1 MKKIITVLLIL
12 CLALCLAACSKEK
25 KENESSSKKNVS
37 SEETAAQTESGE
49 QTEDAASST
58 ESVSSDESS
67 KNPTSSHKHK
77 YEKDIVKEAKCEEKG
92 IEMYICDCGDNYAK
106 KIPAKGHNWDKWYDE
121 SPATTVAPGRMERRC
136 KVCLELETKY
146 YDKLPSTPRPQ
157 GPVTEKQL
165 EKIEEAIFKTINA
178 ARKEDDWKP
187 FVEIEQLSKWA
198 RLRSEELII
207 QYKCNERPNGKDFST
222 IMDQKIYNWWSAGE
236 GIGRVT
242 TVGYEDVESAKEAWT
257 GSDEQI
263 QAVADNLLSYC
274 LSETS
279 RQEEIIYCG
288 EMREVGIGVSYV
300 MNEND
305 TPIFYVEILLA
316 AR

>member
-1 MKKIITVLLIL
+1 MKKICAVILVL
-12 CLALCLAACSKEK
+12 CLVLCLAACGNGK
-25 KENESSSKKNVS
+25 KENEASSKKTDS
-37 SEETAAQTESGE
+37 TEETAP
-49 QTEDAASST
+49 QTEDGEQAEET
-58 ESVSSDESS
+58 VSNESS
-67 KNPTSSHKHK
+67 QKPASSHKHK
-77 YEKDIVKEAKCEEKG
+77 YEKDIVKEAKCTEKG

-106 KIPAKGHNWDKWYDE
+106 KIPAKGHNWGNWYDE

-165 EKIEEAIFKTINA
+165 EKIKTAIFKTINA
-178 ARKEDDWKP
+178 ARKDDDRDP
-187 FVEIEQLSKWA
+187 FVEVKQLDKWA
-198 RLRSEELII
+198 KLRSEELII
-207 QYKCNERPNGKDFST
+207 QYTCNERPNGKSFST

-236 GIGRVT
+236 GVGRVT
-242 TVGYEDVESAKEAWT
+242 SVGYEDVESAKEAWT

-274 LSETS
+274 LSELS
-279 RQEEIIYCG
+279 YQEDIIYCA
-288 EMREVGIGVSYV
+288 EMSEVGIGVSYV
-300 MNEND
+300 MNDNY

-316 AR
+316 SR